1 MTCTKNINK
10 FILPNDVILKL
21 CEIYKYIGKNDKYQE
36 IASSDYMR
44 IISQTIE
51 RDTYFLSKLID
62 LDITDTRL
70 RLIITKNSEA
80 RNRDEKVLHNI
91 KEILTIFIQNPIKQ
105 QISASDLNN
114 LINYIYPN
122 QNIKYDVLK
131 EEKKNIYHLVDV
143 GSKREIVEE
152 LANFINSSESDNVE
166 AITLYLNY
174 LIDLYALKPF
184 TLNNDCL
191 FYVIM
196 YLLLLKCDIGAI
208 HYVSLFEAIYNHK
221 EELNDS
227 LNEAIYNYN
236 EGIPQILSFIRF
248 MTSLIL
254 KLYERTDN
262 IISQY
267 STDANLA
274 KADNIEN
281 TIMNLNNI
289 FTKEEIRLN
298 HPYVS
303 ESTINRVLLKL
314 RDENIIRPL
323 GKGRS
328 AKWIKIGL
336 K

>member
-10 FILPNDVILKL
+10 FIVPNDVILNL
-21 CEIYKYIGKNDKYQE
+21 CEIYKYIGKNEKYKE
-36 IASSDYMR
+36 LSASDYNR
-44 IISQTIE
+44 ILSQTIE
-51 RDTYFLSKLID
+51 RDTYFLSKLIE

-70 RLIITKNSEA
+70 RLVITKNSEA

-152 LANFINSSESDNVE
+152 LANYINSSDTDNVE
-166 AITLYLNY
+166 SIILYLNY

-184 TLNNDCL
+184 TYNNDTL

-208 HYVSLFEAIYNHK
+208 YYVSLFEAIYNSK
-221 EELNDS
+221 EELNDA

-248 MTSLIL
+248 MTNLIL
-254 KLYERTDN
+254 KLYERTDA

-267 STDANLA
+267 CEDANLA

-314 RDENIIRPL
+314 KDENIIRPL